1 MEELRLLWRIQEL
14 EFSIKEA
21 EEETSRYPRERKN
34 LEEELLKMDQRL
46 KEAQKELEDLEKRRR
61 RLEQELEDLRIKV
74 KKSKIRLLEVKTNK
88 EYEAVLNEIEWGQNA
103 ISSLEEEILGILE
116 EIDKKKVEFERLKEE
131 TNLEKGKINELISRL
146 ENRQKELKEKV
157 SEWQKE
163 KGELVK
169 SVPEELLELYKNL
182 KHKRGFAIARVKD
195 EICQGCFLHIP
206 PQLYN
211 EILKNERIYTC
222 PNCKRIL
229 YYEKESAN

>member
-21 EEETSRYPRERKN
+21 GEETSRYPRERKS
-34 LEEELLKMDQRL
+34 LEEELLKKDQQL
-46 KEAQKELEDLEKRRR
+46 KEAHKELEELEKRRR
-61 RLEQELEDLRIKV
+61 RLEQELEDLSIKV
-74 KKSKIRLLEVKTNK
+74 KKSKTRLLEVKTNK

-103 ISSLEEEILGILE
+103 ISSLEEEILWILE
-116 EIDKKKVEFERLKEE
+116 EIDKKKVEFERLKGE
-131 TNLEKGKINELISRL
+131 TKVEKEKINQLISRL
-146 ENRQKELKEKV
+146 EMRQNELIEKV
-157 SEWQKE
+157 SQWQKE

-169 SVPEELLELYKNL
+169 SVPKDLLELYKNL
-182 KHKRGFAIARVKD
+182 KQKRGFAIARVKD

-229 YYEKESAN
+229 YYEKESAS